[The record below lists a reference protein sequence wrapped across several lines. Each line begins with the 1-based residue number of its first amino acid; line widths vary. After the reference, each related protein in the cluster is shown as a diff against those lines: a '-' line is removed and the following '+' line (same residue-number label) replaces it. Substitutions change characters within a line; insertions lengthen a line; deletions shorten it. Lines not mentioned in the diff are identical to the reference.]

1 MPRASQPLRIAAA
14 LLLFAVPAMAL
25 QGEPGPGAGKARAAR
40 RQSPEFQREV
50 NAAIDRGVRWLRA
63 RQNRDGSFTGSH
75 AANYR
80 AGETALCAYAI
91 AQAGGREDDRVM
103 GPALEYLRAHPPV
116 KTYSAGVT
124 MLLLAELE
132 GGADDPLAEETLEK
146 IIDWERSTPRG
157 TWGYP
162 NGRIDLSNVQFAAL
176 GLWAG
181 NRMGLDVPLGLCQRV
196 VITTVERFLEEPREA
211 SAALKEVESQEG
223 RSKAGETMVA
233 GYTYEMDHGEAKGS
247 MTVAGI
253 AVNRI
258 MERIHGRRLGRKA
271 FNLMRPAERLAL
283 GWLEENLSFTR
294 NPGAGGWP
302 YYYLWGVER
311 MAAFMEID
319 ELFGRDWYQEGA
331 RHLLGKQNEDGGWS
345 NDLDETCF
353 AILFLA
359 RATQGGRV
367 TSGDVGGLVSLL
379 SEEAP
384 LRVRVTGSWHL
395 RGWVDSAPE
404 GAEVERVEWLLNG
417 EVIHEVARDAGRPGA
432 GQRFPFERR
441 FAREEP
447 AVVVARA
454 HVAWAEDAEGDGPRP
469 ATLES
474 KPLRIPIEWDTGRW
488 AREAT
493 AVPRPEGVSLGR
505 AKIEASSAEERFEV
519 DRAFDGL
526 EGTAWRAAKEDP
538 QPAITFTFNRSQK
551 VRGVVIS
558 QGGSSPARVGDFDGA
573 TRIRLTVNEDE
584 VHEFDVPDQSPARID
599 LALPRPARIK
609 SLELR
614 ILATAGG
621 PGPARGLAEVVL
633 R

>member
-1 MPRASQPLRIAAA
+1 MPHASQLSRLAAA
-14 LLLFAVPAMAL
+14 LLLLVAPAVAL
-25 QGEPGPGAGKARAAR
+25 QDEPGVGDGKKRAAL
-40 RQSPEFQREV
+40 RQSPEFKREV

-63 RQNRDGSFTGSH
+63 RQNRDGSFTASH
-75 AANYR
+75 AVSYR
-80 AGETALCAYAI
+80 AGETALCAYTI

-103 GPALEYLRAHPPV
+103 GPALSYLRANPPV

-132 GGADDPLAEETLEK
+132 GGADDPLAQETLEK
-146 IIDWERSTPRG
+146 IIDWERSNPRG
-157 TWGYP
+157 AWGYP

-176 GLWAG
+176 GLWAA

-196 VITTVERFLEEPREA
+196 VVTTVERFLQEPREA
-211 SAALKEVESQEG
+211 SAALKEAESRKG

-233 GYTYEMDHGEAKGS
+233 GFTYEMGGGEARGS
-247 MTVAGI
+247 MTVAGV

-271 FNLMRPAERLAL
+271 FNLMRSAERHAL
-283 GWLEENLSFTR
+283 GWLEENLSFTQ

-302 YYYLWGVER
+302 LYYLWGVER

-319 ELFGRDWYQEGA
+319 LLFGRDWYQEGA
-331 RHLLGKQNEDGGWS
+331 RHLLDKQKADGGWS
-345 NDLDETCF
+345 NNLHDTCF
-353 AILFLA
+353 ALLFLA

-367 TSGDVGGLVSLL
+367 SSGDLGGLASLL
-379 SEEAP
+379 SAEAP
-384 LRVRVTGSWHL
+384 LRARVTGSWHL

-404 GAEVERVEWLLNG
+404 GAEIERVEWLLNG
-417 EVIHEVARDAGRPGA
+417 EVIHEAVFDAGRPRA

-441 FAREEP
+441 FTREEP

-454 HVAWAEDAEGDGPRP
+454 HVAWADDAEGDLPRP
-469 ATLES
+469 TTLES
-474 KPLRIPIEWDTGRW
+474 KPLTIPIEWDAERW

-493 AVPRPEGVSLGR
+493 AVPRPEGISLGR
-505 AKIEASSAEERFEV
+505 AKIEASSAMDRFEV
-519 DRAFDGL
+519 GRAFDGL

-573 TRIRLTVNEDE
+573 TRIRLTVNDDE
-584 VHEFDVPDQSPARID
+584 VHEFEVPDQFPARID
-599 LALPRPARIK
+599 LALPRPVRIK
-609 SLELR
+609 TLELR

-621 PGPARGLAEVVL
+621 PGIARGLAEVVL